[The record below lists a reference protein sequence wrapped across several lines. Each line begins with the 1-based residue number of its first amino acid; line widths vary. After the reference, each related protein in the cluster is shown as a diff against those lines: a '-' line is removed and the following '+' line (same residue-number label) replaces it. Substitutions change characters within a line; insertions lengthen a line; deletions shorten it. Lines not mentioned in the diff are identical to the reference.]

1 MPVKQ
6 DDGTTKLVSK
16 YYKSE
21 AEAKAA
27 MEKIRKK
34 NLKHKRF
41 LTKRNS
47 QKLKNFLNKV
57 KLNKKLLI
65 K

>member
-1 MPVKQ
+1 MLFKQ

-34 NLKHKRF
+34 KFKAQEVSYKEELPK
-41 LTKRNS
+41 
-47 QKLKNFLNKV
+47 LNKV